1 LYLNDLG
8 YFVLRHF
15 QQIDQG
21 QAYFPALKNTPMLGG
36 EQIQATALVSR
47 RLKAG
52 RDHPSHL
59 VMHEAGREDAVGGFD

>member
-1 LYLNDLG
+1 
-8 YFVLRHF
+8 
-15 QQIDQG
+15 
-21 QAYFPALKNTPMLGG
+21 MLGG